1 MTIKKETPKKDFNA
15 TIGNTVLGV
24 VYIVSKF
31 NDGEHPYSDV
41 IKVFKNRI
49 DAEYFVKEM
58 NEKYK
63 DNISFKY
70 RHFYFEIDEMEVN

>member
-1 MTIKKETPKKDFNA
+1 MTNTDKNDLNA

-31 NDGEHPYSDV
+31 NDGEHPCSDV
-41 IKVFKNRI
+41 IKIFKNRT

-63 DNISFKY
+63 DNISFKC
-70 RHFYFEIDEMEVN
+70 RHFYFEIDEMDVN

>member
-1 MTIKKETPKKDFNA
+1 MDTKNETPKNDFNA

-41 IKVFKNRI
+41 IKIFKNRRI
-49 DAEYFVKEM
+49 FKKETC
-58 NEKYK
+58 NVCF
-63 DNISFKY
+63 DGC
-70 RHFYFEIDEMEVN
+70 